1 MNSLQNKWS
10 ISPIDPYVF
19 SPLLF
24 QMFLVQH
31 LTNFYI
37 ISDESGTAPSWNFFK
52 YLVNEHGEVV
62 DSWGPWTS
70 VDEIYPIVQEA
81 VTNMLKRRHT
91 EL

>member
-1 MNSLQNKWS
+1 MF
-10 ISPIDPYVF
+10 IC
-19 SPLLF
+19 PLLF

-31 LTNFYI
+31 LANFYI